1 MYSIDELPLQD
12 LQNFWSLLYMD
23 FCRKI
28 CTDHPAE
35 GETVIRRAIA
45 ETGRRQGE
53 WQRQEHEQM
62 GLNTNLHSFCRVRST
77 LCCGGPYAKYRG
89 LPMGPLY
96 LSNGELLGRAQR
108 GSLRPFLL

>member
-1 MYSIDELPLQD
+1 MYSMDELPLQD

-62 GLNTNLHSFCRVRST
+62 GLNTNLHSFFLDGRGAVCDPRSAAAVHT
-77 LCCGGPYAKYRG
+77 
-89 LPMGPLY
+89 
-96 LSNGELLGRAQR
+96 
-108 GSLRPFLL
+108 